1 VDRSN
6 VRWCSDGF
14 EIGCD
19 NGEKARV
26 AFAVECCDREAIAHV
41 ASTEGIKGEDVRDL
55 IITAVESRFGQ
66 VNRLTN
72 TIEWLSDNGSGYIAH
87 ETRVMARD
95 IGREPRTTPVR
106 SPQSTEWRKP
116 S

>member
-6 VRWCSDGF
+6 LRWCSDGF

-19 NGEKARV
+19 NGEKVRV
-26 AFAVECCDREAIAHV
+26 AVECCDREAIAHV

-95 IGREPRTTPVR
+95 IGREPRTTPSGALNQTV
-106 SPQSTEWRKP
+106 WRKP